1 MDGYIIIKFFMSVDE
16 IIQKKEKNNRI
27 FLQIYRWFTT
37 GETIITMSCNFRRR
51 FRLITKTIFLINLS
65 LRNLSEL

>member
-1 MDGYIIIKFFMSVDE
+1 MDGYIIIKFFMSVNE

-27 FLQIYRWFTT
+27 FQQIYRWFTT

-51 FRLITKTIFLINLS
+51 G
-65 LRNLSEL
+65 